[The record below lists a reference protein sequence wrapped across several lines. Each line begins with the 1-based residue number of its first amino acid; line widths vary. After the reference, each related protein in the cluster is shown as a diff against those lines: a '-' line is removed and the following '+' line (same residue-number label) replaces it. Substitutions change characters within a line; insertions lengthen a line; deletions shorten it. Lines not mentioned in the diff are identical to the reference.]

1 MNTDLIQR
9 MQSQFDELAQIHPAE
24 TGIEFW
30 FARDLQEPLGYARRE
45 SFLTA
50 IQRAIESCKT
60 TGNEVEHHFR
70 GVTKMVPPG
79 SGAKRS
85 IENFMPTLTIAAK
98 NLATE
103 KKLEKNSGRLPEE
116 GTWG

>member
-9 MQSQFDELAQIHPAE
+9 MQSQFDVLAQSHPEE
-24 TGIEFW
+24 TGLEFW

-79 SGAKRS
+79 SGAERS

-116 GTWG
+116 GT